1 LRFSLFLLIS
11 IFTIYI
17 FQKSDIPQIDIQKA
31 DTIIIEKSLR
41 KLSLLKEGK
50 VFKSYKISLGRE
62 PIGDKMRE
70 GDGKTPEGEYTID
83 WRNPKSKFHLSLHIS
98 YPSQT
103 DLNFGKTGSNIMIHG
118 LPNGLSVFDNLYFKG
133 RDWTEGC
140 IAVSN
145 IEIEEIWNSVENG
158 TKILIEN

>member
-1 LRFSLFLLIS
+1 
-11 IFTIYI
+11 
-17 FQKSDIPQIDIQKA
+17 
-31 DTIIIEKSLR
+31 
-41 KLSLLKEGK
+41 
-50 VFKSYKISLGRE
+50 
-62 PIGDKMRE
+62 MRE